1 MALVPK
7 VSINSDV
14 QKPISIQKITFTL
27 TKHEHTPRDDTDSED
42 HFYKLSGEDKE
53 LET

>member
-14 QKPISIQKITFTL
+14 QKPITIQKIAFTL
-27 TKHEHTPRDDTDSED
+27 TEHEHTPGDNTNSED
-42 HFYKLSGEDKE
+42 HFYKLLEDE
-53 LET
+53 EEIET